1 VVTGPISFEQRLA
14 MAPDVATSDLHG
26 ELVLLNFATETYYG
40 LDEVGARM
48 VTVLTEGPSIEDGVK
63 TLCEE
68 FDVEEEQLRAD
79 VQRLIG
85 ELLDGGLV
93 ELRAA

>member
-1 VVTGPISFEQRLA
+1 MTAPISFEQRLEF
-14 MAPDVATSDLHG
+14 APDVATSDLHG

-48 VTVLTEGPSIEDGVK
+48 VTVLTEKPSIERGVEA
-63 TLCEE
+63 LRDE
-68 FDVEEEQLRAD
+68 FDVEEAQLRED
-79 VQRLIG
+79 VNRLIG

-93 ELRAA
+93 

>member
-1 VVTGPISFEQRLA
+1 VTDPISFEQRLEF
-14 MAPDVATSDLHG
+14 APDVATSDLHG

-48 VTVLTEGPSIEDGVK
+48 VSVLTEKPSIERGVK
-63 TLCEE
+63 TLAEE
-68 FDVEEEQLRAD
+68 FEVEEEKLRSD
-79 VQRLIG
+79 VRRLIG

-93 ELRAA
+93 ELHAA

>member
-1 VVTGPISFEQRLA
+1 MTDPISFEHRLEF
-14 MAPDVATSDLHG
+14 APDVATSDLHG

-40 LDEVGARM
+40 LDEVGARI
-48 VTVLTEGPSIEDGVK
+48 VTVLTEGPSIERGVQ
-63 TLCEE
+63 TLVDE

-79 VQRLIG
+79 VHQLIG